1 MAIIKRIQKLGGG
14 HGLLL
19 THDFLEY
26 LGFNLDD
33 MEGAEL
39 SVEKVDGM
47 LILARGSALAVDPER
62 QRKALEEVARRRSES
77 AVLKKGVALEL
88 TDYRLSLCN
97 LLWREGPLRPK
108 SLIEKMGVKE
118 NTGYMRIKRAT
129 EEGLIV
135 KGETAYSLNPEY
147 FDV

>member
-1 MAIIKRIQKLGGG
+1 MAVIKRVQRFGGG

-33 MEGAEL
+33 LEDAHL
-39 SVEKVDGM
+39 RVEKVNGM
-47 LILARGSALAVDPER
+47 LVLARDFGPVLDPVK
-62 QRKALEEVARRRSES
+62 QRDALEEVVRRRNES
-77 AVLKKGVALEL
+77 ARLKDGVSLNLA
-88 TDYRLSLCN
+88 DYRLDLCN

-108 SLIEKMGVKE
+108 TLIEKMNVKE
-118 NTGYMRIKRAT
+118 NAGYNRIKRAT
-129 EEGLIV
+129 EEGLII
-135 KGETAYSLNPEY
+135 KGTTTYSLNPEY

>member
-1 MAIIKRIQKLGGG
+1 MAVIKRIQTFGTTRA
-14 HGLLL
+14 LLL

-33 MEGAEL
+33 MNDAHL
-39 SVEKVDGM
+39 RVEKVNGM
-47 LILARGSALAVDPER
+47 LVLARDFGPVLDPVN
-62 QRKALEEVARRRSES
+62 QRKVLEEVARRRNES
-77 AVLKKGVALEL
+77 ARLKDGASLNL
-88 TDYRLSLCN
+88 AGYRLDLCN

-108 SLIEKMGVKE
+108 TLIEKMGVKE
-118 NTGYMRIKRAT
+118 NAGYNRIKRAT